1 MSEKRDLAIVGLLL
15 GLLGGALILVGGLGM
30 DLGHLSTLTLDY
42 ILARLV
48 AVVLGVGILVG
59 SVMIYRGSY
68 STGGMLNLILGIVAL
83 IYSLHSPPWVRM
95 GIVASGLYLYL
106 IGGVMQLVPALG
118 RSKETQ
124 Q

>member
-83 IYSLHSPPWVRM
+83 IV
-95 GIVASGLYLYL
+95 GAG
-106 IGGVMQLVPALG
+106 ALG
-118 RSKETQ
+118 AVLGLVSGVLGLLANETRR
-124 Q
+124 